1 VILDD
6 RIGETYGVRG
16 NNEWRNIDIVRLLGT
31 RALVAGG
38 TVSQPLV
45 VLSPPRRWAFL
56 NLGELRGYHELLY
69 FLIVRDIKLRYQQM
83 ALGVAWALLQPLASM
98 LIFTLFLG
106 RLGGVMSTG
115 VPYPLFAY
123 AGLLLWS
130 FFSNAVSS
138 ASTSLIAT
146 PNLVTK
152 VYFPRLIT
160 PAAAVLAALVD
171 FAIGFPL
178 LLGLMVYYGVAVTW
192 GLLAVPVVL
201 ILLTLLAL
209 AVGTWMAGVNVK
221 YRDVRY
227 ALPFLIQLWMF
238 ASPIIYPATLVPER
252 WRWALRLNPVAALVE
267 AFRAALFGG
276 RFPWG
281 ALAGALAVTLVVA
294 AIALLAFAK
303 LEDSFSDVI

>member
-1 VILDD
+1 MRATQRVILDG
-6 RIGETYGVRG
+6 RIGETYGSK
-16 NNEWRNIDIVRLLGT
+16 

-45 VLSPPRRWAFL
+45 VLSPPRRWTFL

-69 FLIVRDIKLRYQQM
+69 FLIVRDVKLRYQQM

-106 RLGGVMSTG
+106 RLGGVMSTE
-115 VPYPLFAY
+115 VAYPLFAY
-123 AGLLLWS
+123 AGLLLSS

-160 PAAAVLAALVD
+160 PAAAVFATLVD

-178 LLGLMVYYGVAVTW
+178 LLALMAYYGVAVTW

-227 ALPFLIQLWMF
+227 ALPFVIQLWMF

-276 RFPWG
+276 TFPWG